1 MRSPKRQVYESEAT
15 QANLRRLQEELT
27 KSSAAAIDLV
37 NSQAA
42 EALDGAKIPREQ
54 KEAIKARY
62 AEAISAAEAA
72 SSEASKALLSAKGAA
87 ESKEAQAA
95 LEAAQRVLSAKGHS
109 AAVANDPLGATGFS
123 MNAGI
128 AAALA
133 CGKYTRYPGVRW
145 RPDSKKWRVQ
155 FSVKGKKV
163 SLGSHATEEEAAR
176 VHDDYVR
183 ANGLSRP
190 LHFPQEGEASSD
202 VYRKQAL
209 ARKSVAG

>member
-1 MRSPKRQVYESEAT
+1 MEEAES
-15 QANLRRLQEELT
+15 
-27 KSSAAAIDLV
+27 V
-37 NSQAA
+37 M
-42 EALDGAKIPREQ
+42 GAKRRSVALQ
-54 KEAIKARY
+54 NMVDRG
-62 AEAISAAEAA
+62 EAA
-72 SSEASKALLSAKGAA
+72 TLEEAAKLSGDRMRATVLQNMIDGGEAA
-87 ESKEAQAA
+87 T
-95 LEAAQRVLSAKGHS
+95 LEEAQRVLSAKGRS
-109 AAVANDPLGATGFS
+109 AAVANNPLGATGFS
-123 MNAGI
+123 MNAGV
-128 AAALA
+128 AAAVA